1 LLIILIEVLVI
12 FGVVGGC
19 GGDIH
24 KRREKEK

>member
-1 LLIILIEVLVI
+1 LIEVLVI